1 MNNLLTFLTF
11 SFITI
16 VLLALACGGDSVTGP
31 TTISNTTFTSIQQEV
46 FTPTCAITGCHN
58 GSERPN
64 LSSGVAY
71 NNIVNVQSTQ
81 SSDYVEP
88 GDPDNSYLYRK
99 ITGVNI
105 SGVLMPR
112 GGSRLSEA
120 VVDSIRIW
128 IENGALNN

>member
-1 MNNLLTFLTF
+1 MHNLMTFLTF
-11 SFITI
+11 SFTTI
-16 VLLALACGGDSVTGP
+16 VLLALACSGDSVTGP
-31 TTISNTTFTSIQQEV
+31 TTISDTTFSSIQQEI

-71 NNIVNVQSTQ
+71 NNIVNVKSTQ

-99 ITGVNI
+99 LTGVNI
-105 SGVLMPR
+105 SGALMPR
-112 GGSRLSEA
+112 GSSLSAA
-120 VVDSIRIW
+120 VADSIRIW